1 MYIYTHIP
9 TRLYGSFDQFGDL
22 QYRPQSATIN
32 NPDYRDPQKA
42 TANFRKPRMFG
53 MWKVIIIIFLL
64 SALHHQDESFDT
76 PRYILLPYFS
86 AERFPGQ
93 KLRFTWPAW
102 RSNDP
107 GIDLYFYKVPGG
119 EPGQRTFK
127 GSSTRRSARQPHEF
141 LLSKND
147 RTIKGFHV

>member
-1 MYIYTHIP
+1 MCIHIHIP
-9 TRLYGSFDQFGDL
+9 TCLYGSFDQFGNL
-22 QYRPQSATIN
+22 QYRRQSATIN
-32 NPDYRDPQKA
+32 NPDYRDLAKA
-42 TANFRKPRMFG
+42 PPILGNPRMFG

-102 RSNDP
+102 RSEDP
-107 GIDLYFYKVPGG
+107 GIHLYYYKVPGG
-119 EPGQRTFK
+119 EPVQRAFR

-147 RTIKGFHV
+147 RTINV